1 MKIKDL
7 LEILLKFDGVKFR
20 DMAIVFESF
29 DTGGNQYSE
38 TEIDEIALKVKTK
51 VLVIRL

>member
-7 LEILLKFDGVKFR
+7 LEILLKFDR